1 MKLEKFMCEVTKA
14 LLKGERVGQWEY
26 NGDILISTNGYV
38 GMIVPKHKYIFN
50 GEVSSRCTFI
60 PLEWQE
66 HPLRLTNLQEV
77 KGRTVYRLLKS
88 KEEDFEVLIDEKYM
102 GYFDKDPQF
111 YSISPTSPV
120 IVTEDNM
127 PCGII
132 MPIKRGDK

>member
-26 NGDILISTNGYV
+26 NGDILISTDEHV

-60 PLEWQE
+60 PPDWEQ
-66 HPLRLTNLQEV
+66 HPLRVSNLQEV
-77 KGRTVYRLLKS
+77 SGKVVFRVLRSNTEG
-88 KEEDFEVLIDEKYM
+88 FEVLINEKYM
-102 GYFDKDPQF
+102 RYFDKVPQF

-120 IVTEDNM
+120 IVTEHNVL
-127 PCGII
+127 CGII
-132 MPIKRGDK
+132 MSAERGDK